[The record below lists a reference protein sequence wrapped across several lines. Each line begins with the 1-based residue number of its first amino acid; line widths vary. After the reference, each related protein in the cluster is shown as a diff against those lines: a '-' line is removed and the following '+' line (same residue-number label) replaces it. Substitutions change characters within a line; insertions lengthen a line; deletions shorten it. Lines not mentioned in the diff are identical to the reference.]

1 MTTLR
6 TKVRMRLDN
15 AKTSFELHAQV
26 AMDKRF
32 RARDWT
38 MNDRLTER
46 LRRDQQAQVDE
57 ESKYTFTT

>member
-1 MTTLR
+1 
-6 TKVRMRLDN
+6 
-15 AKTSFELHAQV
+15 
-26 AMDKRF
+26 MDKRF